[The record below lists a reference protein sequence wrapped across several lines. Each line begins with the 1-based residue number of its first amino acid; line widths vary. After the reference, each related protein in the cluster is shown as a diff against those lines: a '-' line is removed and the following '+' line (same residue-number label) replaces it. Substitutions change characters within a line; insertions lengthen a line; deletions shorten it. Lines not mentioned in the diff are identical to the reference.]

1 MPSIA
6 AQSEHFLKDDAPKDA
21 RLDLRSTASQKSI
34 IEKAAALLGESVTS
48 YVLSTLM
55 GESLKVIREHRLT
68 ELTLDDWARFN
79 SILTSEPEPNT
90 QLSEALEQYQERV
103 TI

>member
-1 MPSIA
+1 MSTIA
-6 AQSEHFLKDDAPKDA
+6 AQSEHILKDDAPKDA

-55 GESLKVIREHRLT
+55 GESLKVIREHKLT
-68 ELTLDDWARFN
+68 ELTLNDWERFN
-79 SILTSEPEPNT
+79 AILTAESEPNT
-90 QLSEALEQYQERV
+90 KLSEAYEQYQERV
-103 TI
+103 SA